1 MLESKGRSLSTID
14 QYSPG
19 KAPLYKPSVGGTFQ
33 FDNHR
38 LQQLK
43 IVENESEGLLGK
55 RTSRMHLKFDVA
67 DDTDDQEILQVA
79 QVIESSDTYRQ

>member
-1 MLESKGRSLSTID
+1 METIEEDEPADGCLEGSRED
-14 QYSPG
+14 
-19 KAPLYKPSVGGTFQ
+19 
-33 FDNHR
+33 
-38 LQQLK
+38 QLK